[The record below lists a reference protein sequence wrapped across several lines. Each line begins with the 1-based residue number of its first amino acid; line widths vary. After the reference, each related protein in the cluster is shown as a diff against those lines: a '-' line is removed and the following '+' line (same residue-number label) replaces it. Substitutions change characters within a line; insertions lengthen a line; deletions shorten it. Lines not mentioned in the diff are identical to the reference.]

1 MLHYYHLIQNE
12 TLQPRLFGNT
22 KKSPE
27 ILSCVRAPCLC
38 RKGSFTIITENKPK
52 SSKISN
58 QNRTEGVQGSILL
71 QRDREGGTS
80 PAHEGSI
87 TLIRQQRIHPAHPPA
102 ALQPLC
108 TASQLLLSPVPS
120 PKISTS
126 SSKPHHFVQSTLRAG
141 LVLGSAFHWPH
152 VWGSRAPGAT

>member
-58 QNRTEGVQGSILL
+58 QNRTEGGTGLNTIAER
-71 QRDREGGTS
+71 QRRG
-80 PAHEGSI
+80 
-87 TLIRQQRIHPAHPPA
+87 
-102 ALQPLC
+102 
-108 TASQLLLSPVPS
+108 
-120 PKISTS
+120 
-126 SSKPHHFVQSTLRAG
+126 HF
-141 LVLGSAFHWPH
+141 PC
-152 VWGSRAPGAT
+152 SRGEHNPY